1 MKIGR
6 EIKREG
12 EKRIGERE
20 KVVWKN
26 EEESDS
32 GHTVFAFYKKSAVT
46 NCQNISMMVRKFI

>member
-1 MKIGR
+1 MFLNSSATAWYDQILKQMKIER

-26 EEESDS
+26 EEEE
-32 GHTVFAFYKKSAVT
+32 
-46 NCQNISMMVRKFI
+46 

>member
-32 GHTVFAFYKKSAVT
+32 GHTVFAFYKKSVVT
-46 NCQNISMMVRKFI
+46 

>member
-20 KVVWKN
+20 KEEKWYCGVKKN
-26 EEESDS
+26 VSV
-32 GHTVFAFYKKSAVT
+32 GF
-46 NCQNISMMVRKFI
+46 